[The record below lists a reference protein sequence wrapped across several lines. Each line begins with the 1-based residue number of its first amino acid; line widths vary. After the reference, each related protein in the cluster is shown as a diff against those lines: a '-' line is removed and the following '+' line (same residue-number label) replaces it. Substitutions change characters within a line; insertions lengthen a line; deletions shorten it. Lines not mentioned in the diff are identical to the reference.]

1 MDFWIKANDLLPLKE
16 HLVHND
22 LYSFE
27 KLRELRLS
35 NNFEQKIKTVALGNL
50 DIEANLEQG
59 INSLLINH
67 LGSTYHFLLQLN
79 QLCEQKRDEKWVLIL
94 IDCDDVGVLLH
105 DKKISMK
112 QAQHSINLLNA
123 NICKIVAASQSDN
136 TQNSK
141 MLGYHLGG
149 DLFAL
154 FIYDNNKNTM
164 NKSVE
169 IVESLLKIM
178 QDKEKSSFTISAGI
192 GIRSVSVTDDHDDC
206 DYKDTNDITSDSI
219 KREWVSRAYTNLLR
233 AKENG
238 KNCYFNIQNDIDSS
252 KDNKELRLLTTK
264 VNDLYDEYSIDEC
277 EYLIDTILDKF
288 DQDTIIEQ
296 SMTTTKNKEFIRPIY
311 CVKSSIISFRN
322 KHIGNA
328 KYRADSSEKY
338 IQLCIKT
345 FILGNMTVECYY
357 YFKSLQVDIQD
368 RLSSMEQMNSKKEIS
383 KETENRL
390 NDPTN
395 HILEKYDLTLLTRKR
410 SADPKVRPEIKGT
423 LYYSKCAFEH
433 LNDTAEAP
441 RIGCTFAHAVVA
453 IDKTKYDYGEKL
465 YRQVIKCDSNY
476 GLGKASFMWHLWKME
491 KYNQCFDFIDTAIKA
506 TPKNTALLFAASQVY
521 IDSCKLHI
529 DKKLEKKN
537 NVDDD
542 DKNSKALTKDER
554 IDKAIEYGQKL
565 IELVNKDGKW
575 IRRGMYLFYGSLLY
589 TWSKDFDKNK
599 KQQRLALKMHEKGI
613 KMDQQFG
620 YDIINNWIRDIDK
633 FEHELV
639 SIIVDYWYYPDRPV
653 QANILDYA
661 DLIETYFNQDA
672 EKMRRAK
679 MLTSTMPYGFVRQSG
694 RVRNSKQQNGYLS
707 IKKPAIYDKAKT
719 NRNAAGLYTLIWSWN
734 VDVGGVLTDE
744 MKTEDNNNA
753 YESMNEFTAAS
764 AAKLAYFFVF
774 WEDYKDFV
782 MGELQLTTALVNAL
796 QVVMICLLTH
806 YGFELQKKEH
816 KNFMAMIKDSTT
828 MTKIIT
834 GVAHLI
840 TLEKIAIICEKIDRK
855 IDLNAKQVISNMATI
870 ISPVIQVTQD
880 YR

>member
-1 MDFWIKANDLLPLKE
+1 MEFWLKAYGLLPFKE
-16 HLVHND
+16 HLVQND

-35 NNFEQKIKTVALGNL
+35 NNFEQKIKAAALGNL
-50 DIEANLEQG
+50 HIEANLEQG

-123 NICKIVAASQSDN
+123 NICRIVGASGQSDD

-154 FIYDNNKNTM
+154 FVYDNKNTM

-178 QDKEKSSFTISAGI
+178 QNKEKSSFTISAGI
-192 GIRSVSVTDDHDDC
+192 GIRSVSVTDDDC
-206 DYKDTNDITSDSI
+206 DYKDSKDTVDTDSDSV

-233 AKENG
+233 SKENG

-288 DQDTIIEQ
+288 DQDTIIKQ
-296 SMTTTKNKEFIRPIY
+296 SKTTKNKEFIRSIY
-311 CVKSSIISFRN
+311 CVKSAIISFRK
-322 KHIGNA
+322 KHSGNGQ
-328 KYRADSSEKY
+328 YRADSSEKY
-338 IQLCIKT
+338 VQLCMKT

-357 YFKSLQVDIQD
+357 YLKCVQVEIEDK
-368 RLSSMEQMNSKKEIS
+368 LNSMEQMRKEIS
-383 KETENRL
+383 KETEKRL

-395 HILEKYDLTLLTRKR
+395 HILEKYDLTILTRKR
-410 SADPKVRPEIKGT
+410 SADPKVRPVIKGT
-423 LYYSKCAFEH
+423 ILYYSKCAFEH
-433 LNDTAEAP
+433 LNDTSDAP
-441 RIGCTFAHAVVA
+441 RIGGVFAHSVVA

-476 GLGKASFMWHLWKME
+476 GLGKTRFLWHLWKME
-491 KYNQCFDFIDTAIKA
+491 KYNQCLDFIDTAIKA
-506 TPKNTALLFAASQVY
+506 TPKNTALLFAVSQIY
-521 IDSCKLHI
+521 LDSCKLQI
-529 DKKLEKKN
+529 DKKLGKKN

-542 DKNSKALTKDER
+542 DKNSKRLTKDER

-565 IELVNKDGKW
+565 IDVVNKDGKW
-575 IRRGMYLFYGSLLY
+575 IRSGMYLFYGSLLY
-589 TWSKDFDKNK
+589 AWSKDFDKNK
-599 KQQRLALKMHEKGI
+599 QQQRLALKMYEKGL

-620 YDIINNWIRDIDK
+620 YDIINNWIRDFDK

-639 SIIVDYWYYPDRPV
+639 SIIVDYWYYPDRSV
-653 QANILDYA
+653 QSNILDYA
-661 DLIETYFNQDA
+661 DLIATYFNQDA

-679 MLTSTMPYGFVRQSG
+679 MLTCIMPYGFVRQSA

-707 IKKPAIYDKAKT
+707 IKKPAMYDKART
-719 NRNAAGLYTLIWSWN
+719 NRNTAGLYTLIRSWD

-744 MKTEDNNNA
+744 MKTKNNNNG

-782 MGELQLTTALVNAL
+782 VHELQLTIALVKPL
-796 QVVMICLLTH
+796 QLVMVCILTH

-816 KNFMAMIKDSTT
+816 KNFVAMIKDSST
-828 MTKIIT
+828 MTKLAM
-834 GVAHLI
+834 VPAHLI
-840 TLEKIAIICEKIDRK
+840 TLEKIAIVCDKIERK
-855 IDLNAKQVISNMATI
+855 IDLNGKQVISNMATI
-870 ISPVIQVTQD
+870 VSPVIKVTQD